1 MPVQGYFDLTF
12 ESVKEAFAQLFEN
25 DQQRGAALCV
35 QIAGETVIDL
45 WAGTTDRERSQAWQQ
60 DTLVN
65 VFSSTKPFAAVVLM
79 QLVAEGKLELD
90 APVSQYWPEFVAKGK
105 QDISVR
111 HLLSHRSGISAIHQS
126 LPAESLYHWQA
137 MVQAIEQET
146 PWWTPNTTHGYAP
159 ITYGWLV
166 GELIRRVDGRMPGDA
181 IAARICQP
189 LNLDFFVGTP
199 ASEFYRISDVSR
211 MKGDIGDEA
220 AQRMLQTIMRE
231 PNSLTTKSFTNPP
244 SVMTSTNKPEW
255 RLMQQPAANGHGNAR
270 SLAQF
275 YTALLN
281 NSLLEQKY
289 LLEMCKEHSFGMDK
303 TMLTS
308 TRIGLGLMLDQ
319 TNTEN
324 ATYGM
329 TASAFG
335 HPGAGGTTAFAD
347 PQLNLSFS
355 FVTNSLG
362 PYVLMDPRAQR
373 LARLVKAVL

>member
-1 MPVQGYFDLTF
+1 MQVQGYFDLAF
-12 ESVKEAFAQLFEN
+12 ESVKEAFAQLFAN

-45 WAGTTDRERSQAWQQ
+45 WAGTTDRERSQVWQQ

-79 QLVAEGKLELD
+79 QLAAEGKLSLD
-90 APVSQYWPEFVAKGK
+90 MPVAHYWPEFAVHGK

-111 HLLSHRSGISAIHQS
+111 HLLSHRSGVSAIHQTLS
-126 LPAESLYHWQA
+126 PESLYDWQA
-137 MVQAIEQET
+137 MVHAIEQET
-146 PWWTPNTTHGYAP
+146 PWWTPNTAHGYAP

-199 ASEFYRISDVSR
+199 VSEFYRISDVSR
-211 MKGDIGDEA
+211 MKGDMGDVA
-220 AQRMLQTIMRE
+220 AQRMLQTVMRE

-255 RLMQQPAANGHGNAR
+255 RLIQQPAANGHGNAR
-270 SLAQF
+270 SLARF
-275 YTALLN
+275 YSALLGN
-281 NSLLEQKY
+281 KLLDQSQ
-289 LLEMCKEHSFGMDK
+289 LIEMCKEHSFGLDK

-319 TNTEN
+319 ADTKN

-347 PQLNLSFS
+347 PKLNVSFA

-362 PYVLMDPRAQR
+362 PYVLMDPRAQG
-373 LARLVKAVL
+373 LAALVKAVI